1 MGRKKLSTKD
11 DVDLVASDDEVELP
25 PAKKPKL
32 DYERIIMGQEF
43 SDTEICYA
51 QQLLKGRHPN
61 FKGFQSTVVMNKV
74 EKCENNI
81 KIVHCTS
88 RQPLDDGYNS

>member
-1 MGRKKLSTKD
+1 
-11 DVDLVASDDEVELP
+11 
-25 PAKKPKL
+25 
-32 DYERIIMGQEF
+32 MGQEF
-43 SDTEICYA
+43 SDTEIYYA

-61 FKGFQSTVVMNKV
+61 FKGFQSTVVMSEV

-88 RQPLDDGYNS
+88 RHHWMKVTTVNCKQGEIKVFDSAFFNCDKETLQAI